1 MVAFVVP
8 HSAGDPP
15 GLDALRDFIG
25 GRIARFKAPRELV
38 LVEAIDR
45 TALGKIRR
53 DRLRG

>member
-1 MVAFVVP
+1 MVP
-8 HSAGDPP
+8 HSASDPP
-15 GLDALRDFIG
+15 GLDALRDFTG

-53 DRLRG
+53 DRLRE